1 VWGPVGLSM
10 MIASPLAAAAPDA
23 VDAAP
28 SPQRVM
34 PSPLWRGAARI
45 GLMCDTGIAP
55 ALCEV
60 IADEARRRSLLPV
73 TPIPS
78 DHRATKADRD
88 TVIVAVAIEQHP
100 QGEHLVVAVRR
111 AVEIDDAE
119 SPARYSVAWH
129 GTAPP
134 RPQIDD
140 VLQKSLP
147 HHRNAGNRPE

>member
-1 VWGPVGLSM
+1 MWGPVGLSM

-28 SPQRVM
+28 SPQRSM

-55 ALCEV
+55 ALCDV

-73 TPIPS
+73 TPIS
-78 DHRATKADRD
+78 RDHRATKADRE
-88 TVIVAVAIEQHP
+88 TIILAVAIEQHP
-100 QGEHLVVAVRR
+100 QGEHLVVVVRR

-134 RPQIDD
+134 GPQIDEM
-140 VLQKSLP
+140 LQKSLP

>member
-1 VWGPVGLSM
+1 MWGPVGLSM
-10 MIASPLAAAAPDA
+10 MIASPLAVAAADA

-28 SPQRVM
+28 SPQRAM

-73 TPIPS
+73 TPISS

-100 QGEHLVVAVRR
+100 QGEHLVVIVRR

-134 RPQIDD
+134 RPQIDN

>member
-1 VWGPVGLSM
+1 M
-10 MIASPLAAAAPDA
+10 MIASPLAVSAPDT

-28 SPQRVM
+28 SPQRAM

-55 ALCEV
+55 ALCDV

-73 TPIPS
+73 TPISS

-100 QGEHLVVAVRR
+100 QGEHLVVVVRR

-134 RPQIDD
+134 RPQIDE

>member
-1 VWGPVGLSM
+1 MSM
-10 MIASPLAAAAPDA
+10 MIASPLAVSAPDT

-28 SPQRVM
+28 SPQRAM

-55 ALCEV
+55 ALCDV

-73 TPIPS
+73 TPISS

-100 QGEHLVVAVRR
+100 QGEHLVVVVRR

-134 RPQIDD
+134 RPQIDN

>member
-1 VWGPVGLSM
+1 MWGPVGLSM
-10 MIASPLAAAAPDA
+10 MIASPLAVAAADA

-28 SPQRVM
+28 SPQRAM

-55 ALCEV
+55 ALCDV

-73 TPIPS
+73 TPISS

-100 QGEHLVVAVRR
+100 QGEHLVVVVRR

>member
-1 VWGPVGLSM
+1 M
-10 MIASPLAAAAPDA
+10 MIASPLAVSAPDT

-28 SPQRVM
+28 SPQRAM

-55 ALCEV
+55 ALCDV

-73 TPIPS
+73 TPISS

-100 QGEHLVVAVRR
+100 QGEHLVVVVRR

-134 RPQIDD
+134 RPQIDN

>member
-1 VWGPVGLSM
+1 MSM

-45 GLMCDTGIAP
+45 GLMCDAGIAP
-55 ALCEV
+55 AVCVV

-73 TPIPS
+73 TPISS

-100 QGEHLVVAVRR
+100 QGEHLVVVVRR

>member
-1 VWGPVGLSM
+1 MWGPVGLSM
-10 MIASPLAAAAPDA
+10 MIASPLAVSAPDA

-34 PSPLWRGAARI
+34 PSPIWRGAARI

-60 IADEARRRSLLPV
+60 IADEAQRRSLLPV
-73 TPIPS
+73 TPISS

-100 QGEHLVVAVRR
+100 QGEHLVVIVRR

>member
-1 VWGPVGLSM
+1 MWGPVGLSM

-28 SPQRVM
+28 SSQRVM

-45 GLMCDTGIAP
+45 ALICDTGIAP
-55 ALCEV
+55 ALCDV
-60 IADEARRRSLLPV
+60 IVEEARRRSLLPV
-73 TPIPS
+73 TPIS
-78 DHRATKADRD
+78 QDHRATKADRD
-88 TVIVAVAIEQHP
+88 TVILAVAIEQHP
-100 QGEHLVVAVRR
+100 QGEHLVVVVRR

-134 RPQIDD
+134 RPQIDE

>member
-1 VWGPVGLSM
+1 M

-28 SPQRVM
+28 SSQRVM

-55 ALCEV
+55 ALCDV
-60 IADEARRRSLLPV
+60 IADEARRRSRLPV
-73 TPIPS
+73 TPIS
-78 DHRATKADRD
+78 RDHRATRADRD
-88 TVIVAVAIEQHP
+88 TVILAVAIEQHP
-100 QGEHLVVAVRR
+100 QGEHLVVVRR

-134 RPQIDD
+134 RPQIDE

>member
-1 VWGPVGLSM
+1 M

-23 VDAAP
+23 VGAAP
-28 SPQRVM
+28 SPQRAM

-73 TPIPS
+73 TPISS

-100 QGEHLVVAVRR
+100 QGEHLVVIVRR

-134 RPQIDD
+134 RPQIDE